1 MQNKSSTIDI
11 GESASLDIQ
20 NVLGY
25 YAPSNRTTES
35 GLIFKTYYGLR
46 QFYVSGGFDNR
57 LLKLEDPKEIL
68 ATSREN
74 KWTHV
79 GDLRMRLMAALLHN
93 VRLNHSVVSHVKP
106 EDHLEWLRRSPKLN
120 KQEQAWLEIVRSVM
134 GCQ

>member
-1 MQNKSSTIDI
+1 MQNKSSAIDI
-11 GESASLDIQ
+11 GENAPLIIQ

-25 YAPSNRTTES
+25 YAPSNRATES

-46 QFYVSGGFDNR
+46 QYYVSGGFDNR
-57 LLKLEDPKEIL
+57 LLTLEDPKEIL
-68 ATSREN
+68 ACSRER

-106 EDHLEWLRRSPKLN
+106 DDSLEWLRRSPKLN

-134 GCQ
+134 GCK

>member
-1 MQNKSSTIDI
+1 MQNKSNAIDI
-11 GESASLDIQ
+11 GENASVDIQ

-46 QFYVSGGFDNR
+46 QYYVSGGFDNR
-57 LLKLEDPKEIL
+57 LLTLEDPAEIL
-68 ATSREN
+68 ATSRER

-106 EDHLEWLRRSPKLN
+106 EDCLEWLRRSPKLN